1 MKIFFTVL
9 ILFIYGSLFCQKI
22 VGKLVLHERNGEP
35 VKEATV
41 FFLTSKDSIIG
52 KTISNNRGI
61 FEIFIDTIKYRII
74 KIHQPLFGVAL
85 IYDKKYDKEYE
96 NKIVSNDTLI
106 FRLAFDYAITKRG
119 EAIYYKDINQYLSE
133 KNAKC
138 LDLKN
143 QNLESIPK
151 LKALKKHGVLGLF
164 LEDNR
169 LTNIPN
175 KLFKIKRLNYVD
187 LSGNKLNKKSIDLI
201 EKWKK
206 KGIMIIY

>member
-1 MKIFFTVL
+1 M
-9 ILFIYGSLFCQKI
+9 
-22 VGKLVLHERNGEP
+22 
-35 VKEATV
+35 

-74 KIHQPLFGVAL
+74 KIHQPLFGLAL
-85 IYDKKYDKEYE
+85 IYDKKYE
-96 NKIVSNDTLI
+96 NKIFSNDTLI